1 VAAVEHSSDRFGWP
15 EVSRRAGRGS
25 PEVPLVG
32 YPRVLGSPPVTVLRW
47 TGKAPAGGLGRLR
60 AHAHDFLVLLYV
72 ERGDAE
78 LRVDDCGWTLRG
90 GDAFVIAP
98 GAVVVPGDAA
108 GAGAARIWVVFFPSD
123 AVDPGGPG
131 PLVSWRTHPLLFPFA
146 HGVAAGG
153 QRLHVPPADRAVWSG
168 HVAALEEELQARRD
182 NYTDAVRALLTLLL
196 VRLSRLELD
205 VADGFR
211 WREEPLLAAV
221 FDVIETRYHEPI
233 SLTDVA
239 SAVGL
244 SAGYVTTVVGER
256 TGRTVQQWLTE
267 RRMREARRLLAD
279 TDLTVG
285 AVATRVGYRDAG
297 YFIKRFRGSHGAAPS
312 AWRRASGVHL

>member
-47 TGKAPAGGLGRLR
+47 TGKAPAGGLGRMR

-108 GAGAARIWVVFFPSD
+108 GAGAARIWVVF
-123 AVDPGGPG
+123 
-131 PLVSWRTHPLLFPFA
+131 FPFA

-244 SAGYVTTVVGER
+244 SPGYVTTVVGER

-297 YFIKRFRGSHGAAPS
+297 YFIKRFRRSHGAAPS